1 MKFAIVDIETT
12 GDRPVNFKV
21 MEIAIIIHD
30 GQNELENYST
40 FVDPQEKVNPFV
52 SRLTGIT
59 DNHLIGAPKFFEVAK
74 KIIELT
80 KDTIFVAHNVGFD
93 YGVLRT
99 EYKRLGYDF
108 RMDHLCTV
116 QTARILFP
124 GYKSYGLKNITKE
137 LGITLSNHHRAIDDT
152 KATSALFKMLF
163 ERDPNN
169 LQTFIKKEI
178 DTKLLNPKLKL
189 EEFDEIPNKVG
200 VYKFYNEEKSLI
212 YIGKSVH
219 IKKRVEQHLRNVK
232 TQKSLEMR
240 TAIAS
245 IQHELTGSELIA
257 LLKESEEI
265 KINQPPFNRSQ
276 KNVNFNYGL
285 YLHQD
290 QNGYMNLHVKKNSGS
305 EQAITTFTSLQSG
318 KNQLEY
324 WLTEFGL
331 CQKLC
336 HLYDSKSACFNYSI
350 KKCNGACVGEESAES
365 YNAKVQKLIERI
377 NFNAESFLIV
387 DKGRNSKE
395 QSFVWMENGQYKGYG
410 FLFRYLLK
418 RDPMSFKKFIIPQTT
433 NRDFQ
438 SIIRM
443 QLEKDKKLVVIKL

>member
-1 MKFAIVDIETT
+1 LKFAIVDIETT

-21 MEIAIIIHD
+21 MEIAVIIHD
-30 GQNELENYST
+30 GINELESYST

-59 DNHLIGAPKFFEVAK
+59 DNHLVGAPKFFEIAK

-80 KDTIFVAHNVGFD
+80 KDTIFVAHNVSFD

-137 LGITLSNHHRAIDDT
+137 LGIPLTNHHRAIDDT
-152 KATSALFKMLF
+152 KATALLFKLLF
-163 ERDPNN
+163 ERDKND

-189 EEFDEIPNKVG
+189 EEFDDIPNKIG
-200 VYKFYNEEKSLI
+200 IYKFYNEEKSLI
-212 YIGKSVH
+212 YIGKSIH
-219 IKKRVEQHLRNVK
+219 IKKRVEQHLRNAK

-240 TAIAS
+240 VAISS
-245 IQHELTGSELIA
+245 IEHELTGSELIA

-265 KINQPPFNRSQ
+265 KNNQPSFNRSQ

-305 EQAITTFTSLQSG
+305 EQAIATFTSLQSA

-324 WLTEFGL
+324 WLTEFNL

-350 KKCNGACVGEESAES
+350 KKCNGACIGEESAEN
-365 YNAKVQKLIERI
+365 YNSKVQQLIERI

-387 DKGRNSKE
+387 DKGRNTKE
-395 QSFVWMENGQYKGYG
+395 FSFVWMEKGQYQGYG

-418 RDPMSFKKFIIPQTT
+418 REPQNFKKFLIPQTT

-443 QLEKDKKLVVIKL
+443 QLERDKKLEVIKL

>member
-1 MKFAIVDIETT
+1 LKFAIVDIETT

-21 MEIAIIIHD
+21 MEIAVIIHD
-30 GQNELENYST
+30 GINELESYST

-59 DNHLIGAPKFFEVAK
+59 DNHLVGAPKFFEIAK

-80 KDTIFVAHNVGFD
+80 KDTIFVAHNVSFD

-137 LGITLSNHHRAIDDT
+137 LGITLTNHHRAIDDT
-152 KATSALFKMLF
+152 KATALLFKLLF
-163 ERDPNN
+163 ERDKND

-189 EEFDEIPNKVG
+189 EDFDDIPNKTG
-200 VYKFYNEEKSLI
+200 IYKFYNEEKSLI

-219 IKKRVEQHLRNVK
+219 IKKRVEQHLRNIK
-232 TQKSLEMR
+232 NQKSLEMR
-240 TAIAS
+240 VAIAS
-245 IQHELTGSELIA
+245 IEHELTGSELIA

-265 KINQPPFNRSQ
+265 KSNQPPFNRSQ

-305 EQAITTFTSLQSG
+305 EQAIATFTSLQSA

-324 WLTEFGL
+324 WLTEFNL

-350 KKCNGACVGEESAES
+350 KKCNGACIGEEIAEN
-365 YNAKVQKLIERI
+365 YNTKVQQLIERI

-395 QSFVWMENGQYKGYG
+395 SSFVWMEKGQYKGYG

-418 RDPMSFKKFIIPQTT
+418 RDPTSFKKFIIPQTT

-443 QLEKDKKLVVIKL
+443 QLERDKKLELIKL